1 MGTWR
6 AGGERFAGPT
16 VGIFSRRRPRLCRRR
31 CMEGGYI
38 TIPFANTRLVGTAP
52 VSQSRGVSVNFL
64 CPVLVSIVFIR
75 SRPYASAL
83 RHAHGWHMSHA
94 RTHTSSLCK
103 DRLLRHMLLL
113 VRMTFLALVI
123 SLALGKD
130 AWLMC
135 SSFATEV

>member
-1 MGTWR
+1 M
-6 AGGERFAGPT
+6 
-16 VGIFSRRRPRLCRRR
+16 
-31 CMEGGYI
+31 
-38 TIPFANTRLVGTAP
+38 
-52 VSQSRGVSVNFL
+52 NFL
-64 CPVLVSIVFIR
+64 CPVLVSFVFIR

-123 SLALGKD
+123 RLALGKD